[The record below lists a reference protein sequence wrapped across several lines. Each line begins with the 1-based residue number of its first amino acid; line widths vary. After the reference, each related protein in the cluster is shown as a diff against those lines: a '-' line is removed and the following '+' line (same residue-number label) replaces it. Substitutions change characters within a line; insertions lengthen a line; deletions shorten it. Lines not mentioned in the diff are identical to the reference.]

1 MSRFDFID
9 GLVELIR
16 FPKLIFINRKKRF
29 VLPFTQQY
37 FHIRNLK
44 ASGKVPKFG
53 SYKYTAARLQEKGVL
68 LSINALDMSGKALEN
83 ITLTISSDEPGLFT
97 VEASVLGVG
106 GGNCDLRIEDL
117 LEAQFSGQQ
126 SMKLMDGMATVNLN
140 LLIHLINK
148 SE

>member
-1 MSRFDFID
+1 M
-9 GLVELIR
+9 
-16 FPKLIFINRKKRF
+16 
-29 VLPFTQQY
+29 
-37 FHIRNLK
+37 
-44 ASGKVPKFG
+44 
-53 SYKYTAARLQEKGVL
+53 
-68 LSINALDMSGKALEN
+68 LSIDALEMSGKALEN
-83 ITLTISSDEPGLFT
+83 ITLTISSDEPGLFS
-97 VEASVLGVG
+97 VEASLLGVG